1 MRGEVILVN
10 ARVTSC
16 GLEGMNST
24 AFDGRSGKFPFHSQ
38 KTQKKVYTQYS
49 SNFLKMI
56 FIFIFFIIGSKVGM
70 ATRSA
75 TLPSIRHLFKPQKLI
90 F

>member
-24 AFDGRSGKFPFHSQ
+24 TFDGRSGKFPFHS
-38 KTQKKVYTQYS
+38 KTQKKVYTMKELLENDFYS
-49 SNFLKMI
+49 HL
-56 FIFIFFIIGSKVGM
+56 FIIGSKVGM

-75 TLPSIRHLFKPQKLI
+75 PLPTKRLFKPQN
-90 F
+90 

>member
-24 AFDGRSGKFPFHSQ
+24 AFDGRSGKFPFHS
-38 KTQKKVYTQYS
+38 KTQKKVYTQYER
-49 SNFLKMI
+49 
-56 FIFIFFIIGSKVGM
+56 
-70 ATRSA
+70 ATS
-75 TLPSIRHLFKPQKLI
+75 
-90 F
+90 